1 MSNIRFTGLLAL
13 CAVLAAC
20 SDSPTSRSIAPPRT
34 VPSFDV
40 LTDADPFALRTVD
53 LSALGEVGTEEATT
67 GGRASGHVEIPTFA
81 GTFIDH
87 YSFIA
92 LSTAPSLTAPF
103 AAKGE
108 FEGGYDLVSGGLS
121 VRIHGTVD
129 CLSIVANQ
137 AWVSG
142 PIEQYIENGVQ
153 LPTTNRQFLVRV
165 IDNGEGANDP
175 PDRPS
180 FIAEPFIPQTCRNR
194 AALTLSQNESGN
206 IQVRQK

>member
-13 CAVLAAC
+13 CAVLVAC

-40 LTDADPFALRTVD
+40 LTDADPFALRTAD
-53 LSALGEVGTEEATT
+53 LSALGEVGTAEAAT
-67 GGRASGHVEIPTFA
+67 GGRASGHADIPTFA
-81 GTFIDH
+81 GTYRDH
-87 YSFIA
+87 YSFVA
-92 LSTAPSLTAPF
+92 LSTAALF
-103 AAKGE
+103 GAKGE
-108 FEGGYDLVSGGLS
+108 FEGGYDLIAGGEA

-129 CLSIVANQ
+129 CLSIIANQ

-142 PIEQYIENGVQ
+142 PIEQYIFNGVPQ
-153 LPTTNRQFLVRV
+153 PTTNRQFLVRV
-165 IDNGEGANDP
+165 TDNGEGASDP

-194 AALTLSQNESGN
+194 AAVTQSDNESGN